1 MSGSSVQ
8 EHFLDTSV
16 MRSLLLAT
24 QAYRQY
30 LESQLSSE
38 QLYISNYV
46 QMEIKRS
53 YLINI
58 ISFYFVLRLDAINN
72 IGDAIALW
80 SNKFKG
86 SELKAIL
93 QVIPQLFSTRQLNF
107 SSPKDK
113 EKALSLL
120 VIYIKRFELIIRR
133 KYANCNDSTACTR
146 ALVPLIIDLKNPVP
160 DLKKFVLEFGDT
172 KNCRSKCQID
182 DFLLVKYRSEV
193 EQLVEIASQLPRN
206 TNTRGFLNIAKN
218 LKEILVVGAIACDCK
233 CCEKI
238 GDVVIALNAPR
249 NLRLEHTDNS
259 FDYLCSPIKQPHY
272 KHPSENQVVMNPL
285 IINLEQD

>member
-1 MSGSSVQ
+1 
-8 EHFLDTSV
+8 

-30 LESQLSSE
+30 LESQLNSE
-38 QLYISNYV
+38 PLYISNYV
-46 QMEIKRS
+46 KMEIKRS

-58 ISFYFVLRLDAINN
+58 ISFYFVLRLDAINT

-93 QVIPQLFSTRQLNF
+93 QVIPQLFSIRQLNF

-113 EKALSLL
+113 EKALSVL

-133 KYANCNDSTACTR
+133 KFPNCNDSTACAR
-146 ALVPLIIDLKNPVP
+146 SLVPLTIDLKNPVP

-172 KNCRSKCQID
+172 KDCRSKCQIE

-193 EQLVEIASQLPRN
+193 EQLVEVASQLPRN
-206 TNTRGFLNIAKN
+206 TNTRGFLNIANN
-218 LKEILVVGAIACDCK
+218 LKEILVTGATACDCK
-233 CCEKI
+233 RCEKI
-238 GDVVIALNAPR
+238 GDAVIALNAPR

-259 FDYLCSPIKQPHY
+259 FDYLCSPIEQPHY